1 MSVSRNGTHER
12 FLGREIT
19 RGATSDR
26 VGSAILLLLVVSARA
41 SAQSGAAQ
49 NGDFDTDLSN
59 WTIASQPGG
68 SAQWSG
74 ADYAGSPLSGSALLV
89 NAIPCVPTGPSG
101 LSCPAPSI
109 SQCVSV
115 SPAALY
121 QVGFAALEPAGQ
133 TSTGGVSMV
142 VAWNTGPVC
151 NGLPLSTPGIGL
163 GHISG
168 WQTRSTGL
176 FAPPTALSALIQ
188 IGAFRD
194 ETFLT
199 GDYRVQVDRVAFGT
213 LQAPAVPALDTF
225 GLGVLGLAL
234 AAAGWFLLDRTRHS

>member
-1 MSVSRNGTHER
+1 MVGLASAARSK
-12 FLGREIT
+12 T

-26 VGSAILLLLVVSARA
+26 VGSAILILVVVAARA

-59 WTIASQPGG
+59 WAIASQPGG

-74 ADYAGSPLSGSALLV
+74 VDYAGSPLSGSALLV
-89 NAIPCVPTGPSG
+89 NAVPCVPTGPGSF
-101 LSCPAPSI
+101 SCAAPSI
-109 SQCVSV
+109 SQCVAV
-115 SPAALY
+115 SPALLY

-133 TSTGGVSMV
+133 TSTGSVSMV

-163 GHISG
+163 GQISG

-176 FAPPTALSALIQ
+176 FAPATAHSALIQ
-188 IGAFRD
+188 IGAFRG
-194 ETFLT
+194 EAFLT

-213 LQAPAVPALDTF
+213 SQAAGVPALNTF
-225 GLGVLGLAL
+225 GLSVLGCAL
-234 AAAGWFLLDRTRHS
+234 AAAGWFLLDRARYS